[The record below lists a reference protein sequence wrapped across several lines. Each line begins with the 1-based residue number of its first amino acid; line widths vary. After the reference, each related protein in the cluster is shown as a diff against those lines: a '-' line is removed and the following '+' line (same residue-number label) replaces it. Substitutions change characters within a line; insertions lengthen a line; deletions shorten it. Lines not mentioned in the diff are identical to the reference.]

1 MDAERV
7 VLVHDWLTGMRGGE
21 KCLEPLARRWP
32 AARLLTL
39 LHKRGSVSPEI
50 ERLAIRP
57 SLLNRLPRV
66 ERYYRYLLPVMP
78 FASGWRIADA
88 DLVVS
93 LSHCVAKSAQAPK
106 GVPHV
111 SYCFTPMRYAW
122 HMKEAYFRKA
132 GLVGRVKAAAIERLL
147 SAIRE
152 WDRRTAERVTH
163 FVAISRTVQ
172 DRIRECYGRDSV
184 IIYPPVDTDFYTPA
198 AVPREDFY
206 LVVSALAPY
215 KRFDLAI
222 EACTRLGRKLKVI
235 GSGQDARK
243 LRATAGP
250 GVEFLGWQSDEAIR
264 DHLRRAKALLFPGE
278 EDFGIVP
285 LEAQACGCPV
295 IAFGRGGATE
305 TVRPL
310 GGMPDTT
317 PLPPLRG
324 DLPHKGG
331 GVKNGGP
338 LFASPLV
345 GEVGERSSPGGG
357 NFLHDPTGVFFEE
370 QTPDAVIAAIE
381 LFERNADRFDPRAAR
396 RQAVLFRKERFE
408 ADLFAHLDRVT
419 GGAAEPA
426 RRAA

>member
-1 MDAERV
+1 MDAGRV

-32 AARLLTL
+32 AARLVTL
-39 LHKRGSVSPEI
+39 LHRRGSVSPAI
-50 ERLAIRP
+50 ERLRVRP
-57 SLLNRLPRV
+57 SWLNRLPGV
-66 ERYYRYLLPVMP
+66 GRYYRYLLPLMP
-78 FASGWRIADA
+78 FAAGWKVTDA

-93 LSHCVAKSAQAPK
+93 LSHCVAKSARPPR

-111 SYCFTPMRYAW
+111 CYCFTPMRYAW
-122 HMKEAYFRKA
+122 HMKEAYFRKR
-132 GLVGRVKAAAIERLL
+132 GLKAAAIDRLL
-147 SAIRE
+147 SAIRD
-152 WDRRTAERVTH
+152 WDRRTADRVTH

-184 IIYPPVDTDFYTPA
+184 VICPPVDTDFYTPA

-222 EACTRLGRKLKVI
+222 EACSRLGRKLVVI
-235 GSGQDARK
+235 GSGQDAAK

-250 GVEFLGWQSDEAIR
+250 GVAFLGWQPDDVIR

-295 IAFGRGGATE
+295 IALGRGGATE

-310 GGMPDTT
+310 GE
-317 PLPPLRG
+317 
-324 DLPHKGG
+324 
-331 GVKNGGP
+331 
-338 LFASPLV
+338 AA
-345 GEVGERSSPGGG
+345 
-357 NFLHDPTGVFFEE
+357 DPTGVFFGE
-370 QTPDAVIAAIE
+370 QTADAVVEAVE
-381 LFERNADRFDPRAAR
+381 RFERGADRFDPRVAR

-408 ADLFAHLDRVT
+408 SELFGYLDRVVT
-419 GGAAEPA
+419 GEPA
-426 RRAA
+426 DVRKAA